1 MKKFYKNKISAGFS
15 LIEMSIVLL
24 IIASMIGGGLMF
36 FNEYR
41 AKNKRQ
47 ETIQKMH
54 TIVEKIKNFS
64 QTYKRLPCPADI
76 NATPSVD
83 GWSRY
88 GVSLNAIDCT
98 SNATYQS
105 NPGAGNNV
113 IITSGMLPFKS
124 LGLSEDYAIDGWGNR
139 FRFVIGT
146 ANAREDVL
154 AQEGGSGSEFT
165 FANFGFNSDSRNAYG
180 LSSGKLFVLLSHGE
194 NGIGARGAR
203 GQTSSYDF
211 TREGNLDTNSNA
223 SAPGGSTAGLD
234 RDIANAIS
242 ANEIDDIGED
252 PSAYYYV
259 GAPFNGFDDI
269 VMGLNYEDL
278 MSTGLGGSTGSSG
291 RGTSGTT
298 YSNVTFDSRCENL
311 ANMTHVS
318 TGTAGFFSRII
329 SYDCSART
337 IVLET
342 ALPEGVTITKS
353 SRDGVYCCE
362 PPAIFYNQ

>member
-1 MKKFYKNKISAGFS
+1 MKKFNKNKKYSGFT

-24 IIASMIGGGLMF
+24 IISSMIGGGLMF

-47 ETIQKMH
+47 ETFQKMH
-54 TIVEKIKNFS
+54 TIVEAIKKFS
-64 QTYKRLPCPADI
+64 QTYDRLPCPADI
-76 NATPSVD
+76 SYNSVAG
-83 GWSRY
+83 GWSEY
-88 GVSLNAIDCT
+88 GVSPVVADCVD
-98 SNATYQS
+98 NATYTT
-105 NPGAGNNV
+105 GK
-113 IITSGMLPFKS
+113 IIISGMVPFKTI
-124 LGLSEDYAIDGWGNR
+124 GLSEEYATDGWGNR
-139 FRFVIGT
+139 IRYVIGVG
-146 ANAREDVL
+146 NARDSVL
-154 AQEGGSGSEFT
+154 AQDGGSGDEFT

-203 GQTSSYDF
+203 GQISTTYNLAS
-211 TREGNLDTNSNA
+211 EGNLDTNSNA

-242 ANEIDDIGED
+242 ANEIDDMRED

-298 YSNVTFDSRCENL
+298 YSNLTYTGKGGCENL
-311 ANMTHVS
+311 ENMTHVS
-318 TGTAGFFSRII
+318 TGSVFIRII
-329 SYDCSART
+329 SYDCNART

-342 ALPEGVTITKS
+342 ALPEGVTSTKS
-353 SRDGVYCCE
+353 SPDGITCCYA
-362 PPAIFYNQ
+362 PGIFYNQ